1 MLVRDRRGS
10 GVGFAFGVGDRVE
23 CRRGRRA
30 EGFASRTIDNR
41 EYDVTSGCNLDL
53 ILLRIELQINEI
65 EASYITI
72 HRYTLYFEALC
83 GLKDSK
89 GPMTPLIVW
98 IDHRDEFSSA
108 RSSG

>member
-1 MLVRDRRGS
+1 MRGS
-10 GVGFAFGVGDRVE
+10 GIDLAFGGGE
-23 CRRGRRA
+23 SRGSRA
-30 EGFASRTIDNR
+30 AAGAERNTMSRTIDNR
-41 EYDVTSGCNLDL
+41 EYDVICGCNLGL
-53 ILLRIELQINEI
+53 ILQRIELQINEI

-98 IDHRDEFSSA
+98 IDHRDEFSTA